1 VSLRP
6 LRAGPVTAQ
15 LDGIDLR
22 YVSVGPVEFV
32 RRIYA
37 AVRDPNWGT
46 VLPELGAIDVD
57 EQEDQFEVRF
67 EARHRDP
74 SIDFSWCGRITGD
87 PSGRIVYDFDGRAA
101 REMLYARIGICVHHP
116 CRESG
121 GRPFTARTPEGEIT
135 AKLPLLIEPQR
146 FENGVYVPLF
156 PSFDRL
162 EVSLEAGGSVVY
174 EFEGDLWETE
184 DHRNWT
190 DANLKTYSMPLAL
203 GFPHELA
210 EGEALA
216 QRVAISISGVPSP
229 PKPLGEQVLLTLGEQ
244 VARFPAIGLGNAP
257 DGKTLT
263 PREEELLKALGP
275 AHLRTDV
282 RLAEN
287 DWLEH
292 LWRAQANCLQ
302 LGCSL
307 ELALH
312 LRTED
317 RPALAALASALE
329 NGPPTAHVLVILA
342 FGATS
347 TPEETTPGELV
358 ELVRSELADSVT
370 GALFAGGTDFY
381 FCELNRTRP
390 DVDQM
395 DAVFYAV
402 MPQMHA
408 FSDLDIVENLEA
420 QADTVASARAIAAR
434 KPILVSPVTLRGRF
448 AYKTASGVVEEDLSG
463 GGLPDSVDPRQAT
476 QLGAAWTAGSL
487 KYLAEAGADSVTY
500 YEPTGWRGV
509 IETEEGPPLPAF
521 PSRPGQV
528 FPLYHVLAKATKW
541 RGAEVLRCESS
552 RPLEAIG
559 LGVRTDDG
567 LRLLV
572 ANLGP
577 SQLAVAVSSPQE
589 RERLLSLEPFETRVE
604 IL

>member
-22 YVSVGPVEFV
+22 YVSVGTVELV

-37 AVRDPNWGT
+37 AVRDRNWGT
-46 VLPELGAIDVD
+46 VVPELGAIDVD
-57 EQEDQFEVRF
+57 QQQDRFEVRF
-67 EARHRDP
+67 EARHRDA
-74 SIDFSWCGRITGD
+74 SVDFSWRGRITGD
-87 PSGRIVYDFDGRAA
+87 PDGRVVYDFDGRAA

-116 CRESG
+116 CRESA
-121 GRPFTARTPEGEIT
+121 GRPFTARTPEGET
-135 AKLPLLIEPQR
+135 TGQLPVLISPQR

-162 EVSLEAGGSVVY
+162 EIGLEAGGSVLY

-190 DANLKTYSMPLAL
+190 DANFKTYSTPLAL

-216 QRVAISISGVPSP
+216 QRVAISIRGVPSQP
-229 PKPLGEQVLLTLGEQ
+229 EPIEGRVLLTLGER
-244 VARFPAIGLGNAP
+244 VAQFPAVGLGNAP
-257 DGKTLT
+257 HGKTLT
-263 PREEELLKALGP
+263 AWEEELLKALGP
-275 AHLRTDV
+275 AHLRADV
-282 RLAEN
+282 HLGEN
-287 DWLEH
+287 DWLER
-292 LWRAQANCLQ
+292 LSRAQANCRQ

-312 LRTED
+312 LRPED

-329 NGPPTAHVLVILA
+329 IGPPTAHVLVILA

-347 TPEETTPGELV
+347 TPEETTPAELV
-358 ELVRSELADSVT
+358 ELVRSELADSVR
-370 GALFAGGTDFY
+370 GAVFAGGTDLY
-381 FCELNRTRP
+381 FCELNRARP
-390 DVDQM
+390 DIDEM

-420 QADTVASARAIAAR
+420 QADTVTSARAIAAG
-434 KPILVSPVTLRGRF
+434 KPVLVSPVTLRGRF
-448 AYKTASGVVEEDLSG
+448 AYQTASGVVEEDLTG
-463 GGLPDSVDPRQAT
+463 GEVPDSVDPRQAT

-509 IETEEGPPLPAF
+509 IEMEDGPPLPAF
-521 PSRPGQV
+521 PSQPGQV
-528 FPLYHVLAKATKW
+528 FPLYHVLAEATKW

-552 RPLEAIG
+552 RPLEAVG
-559 LGVRTDDG
+559 LGVRTSDG

-572 ANLGP
+572 ANLGA
-577 SQLAVAVSSPQE
+577 SQRGVAVSSPQE
-589 RERLLSLEPFETRVE
+589 AQRVLSLEPFETRVE